1 MRFGFQQLFQTCYF
15 SIPGRDFRENRF
27 CQMLQMHMNGRLS
40 CQRNLK
46 VQIGLHPPSCA
57 RRNSGQ
63 IRAEFGALQ
72 FLRQQW
78 IDLGSCDLIYI
89 MSVIL
94 AKDSFAHSSDQKW
107 PKAVHAENSPRFS
120 SSGVL
125 LVGYHSTDLYL
136 VMRPDCNM
144 DGCAWKCGSLCCQ
157 GRMSQAARVC
167 YIAGDYN

>member
-78 IDLGSCDLIYI
+78 IDLASCDLIYI

-107 PKAVHAENSPRFS
+107 PKAVHAENSPQFS
-120 SSGVL
+120 SSGMNQPGVL
-125 LVGYHSTDLYL
+125 KTAET
-136 VMRPDCNM
+136 MRPVSDS
-144 DGCAWKCGSLCCQ
+144 SLQMNCSSNCKVTIWLQ
-157 GRMSQAARVC
+157 GLA
-167 YIAGDYN
+167 NL